1 MNKTIFLPS
10 QLKTNLGSIAKVVCC
25 PNFVMGTTTGLVK
38 QNNEDS
44 IGCHIKKNFVRI
56 CIADGHWGNDAA
68 KLITNHW
75 LKNKGIFPNCST
87 EAIRETKIIENKL
100 FKIFGKSRMDPNK
113 DFTPEASFIAIE
125 IIRNKIS
132 IVSYGDC
139 RLLIANNGVTKFHLK
154 SKSTWL
160 GVFSRLQLRKRLSI
174 DQAINFRQMQLVRGD
189 FIFLFTDG
197 VDQCIY
203 EKDTIS
209 FDYISEQSSNTNL
222 LNIFDKIVGEVFAHG
237 AQDNAS
243 LAIFKF

>member
-1 MNKTIFLPS
+1 
-10 QLKTNLGSIAKVVCC
+10 
-25 PNFVMGTTTGLVK
+25 
-38 QNNEDS
+38 
-44 IGCHIKKNFVRI
+44 
-56 CIADGHWGNDAA
+56 
-68 KLITNHW
+68 
-75 LKNKGIFPNCST
+75 
-87 EAIRETKIIENKL
+87 
-100 FKIFGKSRMDPNK
+100 MDPNK